1 MKNSPRLLALLALI
15 LSAVPSALAQP
26 GSPPSE
32 PRLTIEERNPWTDL
46 DWNADPRR
54 FQFAIVADR
63 VGGHRPGIFEAA
75 MAKLNLMQPE
85 FVLCVGDLIEG
96 YSEDPPTIR
105 SEWAEVEGM
114 VRSLEMPFFF
124 VPGNHDVTNL
134 TEVAEW
140 QNRFGRLYYHFVYQ
154 DILFLCLDS
163 DDPPTDRISSAQID
177 YVRQALQENPQVRW
191 TLVFLH
197 KPLWTYAQ
205 DTGWSQIEAL
215 LEGRPHTVFAGHYHT
230 YAKDERNGSRYFIL
244 ATTGGASS
252 LQGPVYGEFDHLVWV
267 TMTDEGPR
275 IANLMLDGI
284 QDEDIRTARTA
295 AIVDQVLMGNAVALM
310 PIWAEGQHFRGA
322 VTQLQLTNDTDL
334 PMRLRGQFQPDAVLQ
349 VLPTEL
355 QVTVPPKSTH
365 PVPLTVQPLR
375 GKVAI
380 DGLKPLTLNWQLTF
394 DPDGDRPIALDGS
407 SRVVVDRYL
416 TCGAGR
422 PHQVD
427 GDLSDW
433 PDLPFVCRQ
442 PAQVRVAPDS
452 WQGVADGSFRFGV
465 EYDENT
471 LYVAAEITDDQVV
484 ADTLHL
490 PWDQDGIEV
499 RLDARPDPAR
509 SNERGGSESAFLLV
523 AASPGATPAE
533 MFLYQRGRLDSLGVT
548 AVCLR
553 QPGGYAAEIAI
564 PRVWLDQQ
572 QGQPW
577 SEFRFNLSVDD
588 VDAPNGVLAQ
598 LCWRPDWRTPEN
610 YPGSGTFRR
619 R

>member
-1 MKNSPRLLALLALI
+1 MKSCPRLLALLTLI
-15 LSAVPSALAQP
+15 LSVSPLALAQ
-26 GSPPSE
+26 SPPPSTE
-32 PRLTIEERNPWTDL
+32 PRLTIEERNPWTHL

-96 YSEDPPTIR
+96 YSEDPPTIQ

-154 DILFLCLDS
+154 DVLFLCLDS
-163 DDPPTDRISSAQID
+163 DDPPTDRISAPQID

-197 KPLWTYAQ
+197 KPLWTYGQ

-295 AIVDQVLMGNAVALM
+295 AIVDQVLMGSAVAPT
-310 PIWAEGQHFRGA
+310 PIWAEGRHFRGA

-334 PMRLRGQFQPDAVLQ
+334 PMRLRGQFQPDAALQ

-365 PVPLTVQPLR
+365 PLPLTVQPR
-375 GKVAI
+375 QGKVAV
-380 DGLKPLTLNWQLTF
+380 DGLKPLTLSWQLTF
-394 DPDGDRPIALDGS
+394 DPDGARPIELDGS
-407 SRVVVDRYL
+407 SRVVVDRSL
-416 TCGAGR
+416 TIGPGR
-422 PHQVD
+422 THRVD

-433 PDLPFVCRQ
+433 PDLPLVCRQ
-442 PAQVRVAPDS
+442 PAQVRVAPAS
-452 WQGVADGSFRFGV
+452 WKGAADGSFRFGV

-471 LYVAAEITDDQVV
+471 LYVAAEITDEQVV

-509 SNERGGSESAFLLV
+509 SNERGTEGAAFLLV

-553 QPGGYAAEIAI
+553 TPGGYAAEIAV
-564 PRVWLDQQ
+564 PRAWLDQQ
-572 QGQPW
+572 QGRPW
-577 SEFRFNLSVDD
+577 SEFRLNLSVDD
-588 VDAPNGVLAQ
+588 VDEPNGVLAQ